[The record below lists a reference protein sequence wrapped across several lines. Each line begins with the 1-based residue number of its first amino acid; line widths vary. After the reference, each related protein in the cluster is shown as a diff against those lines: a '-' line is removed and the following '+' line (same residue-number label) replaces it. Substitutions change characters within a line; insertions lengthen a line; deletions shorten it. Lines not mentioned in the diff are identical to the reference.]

1 MHLYGTG
8 RWVVN
13 SKGQLHLQHTRQPRL
28 IDVLRDARWSA
39 PRELQQWVPPRR
51 GAELVESLWRDGR
64 GGGCAIAGEEP
75 QGRVCAEEA
84 HSSRAGHIGLRGAR
98 YSRLWCVARSCVAR
112 QCAKERLL

>member
-1 MHLYGTG
+1 MFFVMHGGRRHESCSSGFLRGEAPSWLRAYG
-8 RWVVN
+8 
-13 SKGQLHLQHTRQPRL
+13 
-28 IDVLRDARWSA
+28 
-39 PRELQQWVPPRR
+39 
-51 GAELVESLWRDGR
+51 RDGR